1 MDSIDQNFK
10 ISKLKVILFIFIV
23 LSFGTICFSKT
34 YYVSTKNGNNFN
46 NGSKDAPFKTIQFG
60 IEKLIV
66 GDTLLIKEGKY
77 YIYEPI
83 KLKSGIHVLAE
94 KHEKV
99 EIHGT
104 EIKNNW
110 VQVSNNLWKCNQQD
124 SILQLFI
131 ENKPFFQA
139 AFPSIIEGMNAL
151 QKSAFAIAYP
161 NKQIYI
167 EGLLQI
173 SDSRNLN
180 ILGIHGKRLVGL
192 NGKVINQTNNTLNI
206 ENKAWYWD
214 TTARIRK
221 EYLDTGQAF
230 IFGSKDLL
238 DTDNEWYWENGEL
251 FLQSNSNPN
260 NTLIEVRTNKMI
272 LDLSNSSNCSL
283 TNVTFFAANLNLKN
297 SKNQEV

>member
-10 ISKLKVILFIFIV
+10 ISNLKVILFIFIV

-34 YYVSTKNGNNFN
+34 YYVSTKK
-46 NGSKDAPFKTIQFG
+46 GSDVNTGSRDAPFKTIKFG
-60 IEKLIV
+60 IEKLNS
-66 GDTLLIKEGKY
+66 GDTLFIKEG
-77 YIYEPI
+77 IYSINEPI
-83 KLKSGIHVLAE
+83 KLKSGIHILAE
-94 KHEKV
+94 NHEKV

-131 ENKPFFQA
+131 ESKPFFQA

-151 QKSAFAIAYP
+151 KKSAFAIAYP

-167 EGLLQI
+167 KGLLQI

-192 NGKVINQTNNTLNI
+192 NGKVINQTNNTLN
-206 ENKAWYWD
+206 
-214 TTARIRK
+214 
-221 EYLDTGQAF
+221 L
-230 IFGSKDLL
+230 
-238 DTDNEWYWENGEL
+238 
-251 FLQSNSNPN
+251 
-260 NTLIEVRTNKMI
+260 
-272 LDLSNSSNCSL
+272 
-283 TNVTFFAANLNLKN
+283 
-297 SKNQEV
+297 